1 MYDNIQGVAAVW
13 LADQSDIVKMGRSGK
28 EWTVELLDPWTPIE
42 IIQEGSEYSSKMSN
56 TTKEGVVFTTQVKIS
71 LAFADEDG
79 FWKQFRKP
87 KIVLVQDQNDTLYM
101 IGNISAG
108 SRAKDGNIKCSPS
121 NSRDVTLECAT
132 PYAPFVMAWD
142 TVISNHSSIG
152 DFSDDFMN
160 QDYD

>member
-1 MYDNIQGVAAVW
+1 MLLRSLVSAPIGVRCRHPLMPRGNISVMRFQDQVVIVTGASRGIGKT
-13 LADQSDIVKMGRSGK
+13 LA
-28 EWTVELLDPWTPIE
+28 
-42 IIQEGSEYSSKMSN
+42 
-56 TTKEGVVFTTQVKIS
+56 
-71 LAFADEDG
+71 LAFAAEDG

-87 KIVLVQDQNDTLYM
+87 KIILVQDQNDTLYM

-108 SRAKDGNIKCSPS
+108 SRAKDGNIKCSPI

-142 TVISNHSSIG
+142 TVISNHSSMG